1 MQPICNSIA
10 IQHISM
16 SECYQISC
24 IIYNIECNLSY
35 VKSCTYATLA
45 TQLQLWRN
53 NYYVTLMQLVCNYYG
68 NVMLTSF
75 FINPSKSNTWHYGGF
90 WMNFF
95 FLILMST
102 IHYDCSFIVVLDCD
116 TWHSQK
122 LPSGILIE
130 FWKVK

>member
-1 MQPICNSIA
+1 MWHISFTNVYIHYEKMGWFAISLAIGFLSCNNHLQPIWNSFA
-10 IQHISM
+10 TQHISM
-16 SECYQISC
+16 SECYRISC
-24 IIYNIECNLSY
+24 VSCTIECNLFY

-53 NYYVTLMQLVCNYYG
+53 NYYVTLMQSVCNYHG

-95 FLILMST
+95 F
-102 IHYDCSFIVVLDCD
+102 
-116 TWHSQK
+116 
-122 LPSGILIE
+122 
-130 FWKVK
+130 